1 MHVILYQP
9 EIPQNTGTILRMAT
23 CFGVG
28 VHIIEPCG
36 FGISDR
42 KLKRA
47 GMDYLDF
54 ASLTYHPS
62 WEDFQKKNTNRIVLL
77 STKASLPFYDF
88 SFQED
93 DFIMVGRESDGVPED
108 VEENLPN
115 RVLIPMEKGFR
126 SLNVALS
133 LGIVLGEALRQTKW
147 MKQTWTR

>member
-1 MHVILYQP
+1 MSVNIALYQP
-9 EIPQNTGTILRMAT
+9 EIPQNAGTILRMAV
-23 CFGVG
+23 CFKVN

-54 ASLTYHPS
+54 ASITCHPS
-62 WEDFQKKNTNRIVLL
+62 WEDFQVKNTKRLVLL
-77 STKASLPFYDF
+77 STKSSTPYYQFQ
-88 SFQED
+88 FQED
-93 DFIMVGRESDGVPED
+93 DILMVGRESDGIPQEIED
-108 VEENLPN
+108 VIPN

-133 LGIVLGEALRQTKW
+133 MGIVLGEALRQTRW
-147 MKQTWTR
+147 MK